1 MGMVN
6 SPFPWQDST
15 RFRRPSKPRKGG
27 AHDMKVGFI
36 GVGTMGAS
44 MASNLQAAGHELQVR
59 DVRKEAAA
67 PHLKAGAVWKDTP
80 RQVADGVEAVFTSLP
95 GPKEVEQVALGP
107 EGLIHGMKK
116 GSAYFDLST
125 NSPALMRR
133 LYPAF
138 KEKGIHVLDAPV
150 SGGPKGA
157 KSRKLALWIGGDREV
172 YDRFK
177 PVLDAIGDQPYYV
190 GPIGAGSVAKL
201 VHNCAGYAV
210 QTALAEV
217 FTMGVKAGVDPLVL
231 WKAVRQ
237 GAGGRRRTFDG
248 LADQFLPGK
257 FDPPSFALRLAHKD
271 VTLATALGRE
281 HKVPMKLAN
290 ITLEEMTEA
299 LNRGW
304 AERDSRVAMLLQ
316 EERAGVQI
324 KVTEEAIREALAIDK
339 TPPR

>member
-1 MGMVN
+1 
-6 SPFPWQDST
+6 
-15 RFRRPSKPRKGG
+15 
-27 AHDMKVGFI
+27 MKVGFI
-36 GVGTMGAS
+36 GLGTMGAS
-44 MASNLQAAGHELQVR
+44 MASNLQAGGHELQVS
-59 DVRKEAAA
+59 DIRKDAAA
-67 PHLKAGAVWKDTP
+67 PHLKAGAIWKDTP
-80 RQVADGVEAVFTSLP
+80 RQVAEGVEAVFTSLP

-107 EGLIHGMKK
+107 DGLIHGMKK

-201 VHNCAGYAV
+201 VHNCAGYAI

-217 FTMGVKAGVDPLVL
+217 FSMGIKGGVEPLAL
-231 WKAVRQ
+231 WEAVRS
-237 GAGGRRRTFDG
+237 GAGGRSRTFDRLG
-248 LADQFLPGK
+248 DRFLVNSY
-257 FDPPSFALRLAHKD
+257 DPPSFALKLAHKD
-271 VTLATALGRE
+271 MRLATELGRE
-281 HKVPMKLAN
+281 LGVPMRLAN
-290 ITLEEMTEA
+290 
-299 LNRGW
+299 
-304 AERDSRVAMLLQ
+304 
-316 EERAGVQI
+316 
-324 KVTEEAIREALAIDK
+324 LAYA
-339 TPPR
+339 